1 MTVSSTGIVEVP
13 LLDDML
19 VTPDSSS
26 LSFSASLNDSPTTGV
41 SSLGLEFFVPL
52 LANILLRDTYIKV
65 SLIFNVFKPLY
76 GKYIMSHE
84 QLGTKY
90 CPNCVIIKEKQIQ
103 LELWEKNLEA
113 REQELEDEIEFI
125 RYNKIY

>member
-1 MTVSSTGIVEVP
+1 
-13 LLDDML
+13 
-19 VTPDSSS
+19 
-26 LSFSASLNDSPTTGV
+26 
-41 SSLGLEFFVPL
+41 
-52 LANILLRDTYIKV
+52 
-65 SLIFNVFKPLY
+65 
-76 GKYIMSHE
+76 MSHE